1 MLGGASP
8 GQHDQPIVPPGYDPN
23 IDIVQA
29 CIYGAVACTDTKLLA
44 TAAQLIAEWAD
55 PDSPE
60 AYPVNLAD
68 AKLGL
73 GPLLGRYPG
82 DIYDGGSDS
91 LGRHPWPLC
100 TANFAQLYYE
110 LANEIVGGAA
120 LPLDELSAAFFA
132 QIGVTADTS
141 LDVAVEALQ
150 DAGDAMLRAVVY
162 HSDHLELS
170 EQFDGSSGYEKS
182 VRDLTWS
189 YASFLSAV
197 RARTGQPVEG

>member
-1 MLGGASP
+1 
-8 GQHDQPIVPPGYDPN
+8 
-23 IDIVQA
+23 
-29 CIYGAVACTDTKLLA
+29 
-44 TAAQLIAEWAD
+44 
-55 PDSPE
+55 
-60 AYPVNLAD
+60 
-68 AKLGL
+68 L

-110 LANEIVGGAA
+110 LATEIVGGAA
-120 LPLDELSAAFFA
+120 LPLDELSAPFFA
-132 QIGVTADTS
+132 QIGVTAETAP
-141 LDVAVEALQ
+141 DVAVGALQ
-150 DAGDAMLRAVVY
+150 DAGDAMLRAVVH

-197 RARTGQPVEG
+197 RARTGLPVQG